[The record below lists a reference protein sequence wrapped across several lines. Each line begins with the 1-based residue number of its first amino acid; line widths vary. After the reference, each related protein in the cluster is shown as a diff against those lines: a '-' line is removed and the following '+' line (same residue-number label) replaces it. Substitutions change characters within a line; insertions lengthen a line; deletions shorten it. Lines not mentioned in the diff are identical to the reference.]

1 MVDRIRLTPPA
12 KPTREQYL
20 ANFKGKRG
28 ARSRKGIPNKLTTTL
43 KTAILLAA
51 EAEGE
56 DGKGRDGLVGYLRSI
71 ARDMPKTYTHLLGKL
86 LPLEVQAKLMQLQMQ
101 LHASGVAVL
110 DDNGP
115 HAGIDIAEI
124 RGSTTAELHQ
134 TMGLI
139 QRALTKATAPSAS
152 APITNPPHLYR
163 LDQAEIEACEREQ
176 QALKSGIENAEVVPL
191 DKPKPAK

>member
-1 MVDRIRLTPPA
+1 
-12 KPTREQYL
+12 
-20 ANFKGKRG
+20 
-28 ARSRKGIPNKLTTTL
+28 
-43 KTAILLAA
+43 
-51 EAEGE
+51 
-56 DGKGRDGLVGYLRSI
+56 
-71 ARDMPKTYTHLLGKL
+71 MPKTYTHLLGKL

-110 DDNGP
+110 DDSGP

-139 QRALTKATAPSAS
+139 QRALTKVTAPSAS

-163 LDQAEIEACEREQ
+163 LDQAEIEACEREE
-176 QALKSGIENAEVVPL
+176 QALKSGIEDAEVVPF